1 MKISHRPIRSV
12 LPAALLAPLLVLL
25 LSGCVSRA
33 SRATVVPLSVN
44 ISSRAEPQSLPRGQ
58 EAQIRIVVEIDYQA
72 GEGSQTFI
80 ATATVQPESGL
91 RFVQDESRAKVDSRK
106 GRWAQR
112 TLSMWPAEQRQLE
125 FLLQVSPDIEVGRYK
140 IVVDVKQAS
149 DSSLLYEDAL
159 FLSVGG
165 S

>member
-1 MKISHRPIRSV
+1 MKIAHRLIQSV
-12 LPAALLAPLLVLL
+12 LPAALLVLL
-25 LSGCVSRA
+25 LSGCASRA

-44 ISSRAEPQSLPRGQ
+44 FSSRAEPQSLPRGQ
-58 EAQIRIVVEIDYQA
+58 EAQVRIVVEIDYEA
-72 GEGSQTFI
+72 GEGSQALV
-80 ATATVQPESGL
+80 ATATVQPDSGL
-91 RFVQDESRAKVDSRK
+91 RFVEGEGRAKVDSRK

-112 TLSMWPAEQRQLE
+112 TLNMWPAEQRQLE